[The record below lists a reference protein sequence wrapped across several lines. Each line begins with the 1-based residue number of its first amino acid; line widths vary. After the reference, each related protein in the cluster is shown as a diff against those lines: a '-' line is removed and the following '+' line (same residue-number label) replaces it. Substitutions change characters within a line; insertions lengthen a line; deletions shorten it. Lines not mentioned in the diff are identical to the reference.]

1 MTQMSQALCEH
12 ARQILAVCKVPERI
26 LFVTRLPKGLTGKI
40 QRRALKGMVPAG
52 SRLFEQSA

>member
-26 LFVTRLPKGLTGKI
+26 LFVTRLPTGLTGKI
-40 QRRALKGMVPAG
+40 QRRALKYMVPAG
-52 SRLFEQSA
+52 SCLFERSA